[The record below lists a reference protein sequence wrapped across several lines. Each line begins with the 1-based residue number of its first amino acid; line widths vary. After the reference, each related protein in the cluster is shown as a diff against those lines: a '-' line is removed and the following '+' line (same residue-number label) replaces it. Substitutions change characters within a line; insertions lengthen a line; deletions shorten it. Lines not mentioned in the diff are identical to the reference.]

1 MAHFAS
7 KSARGWRVT
16 GPLRSNTVMRP
27 WVALFAAW
35 LLWGAQTPAAGEGD
49 DLFEA
54 AASDRWEE
62 RWAAVRA
69 LARATDPKPLRVALL
84 RDERPR
90 VREAIAWACLLEP
103 ELGDATLLGL
113 ALNKDREAPVRRAAA
128 RALVHF
134 RDRRAV
140 SALITALSAEGDP
153 RARLVIAE
161 TLRALTPA
169 PCLLDPAAWAS
180 WWREH
185 ERDPRFEPADAAGK
199 KGTYE
204 GIVLETRTVA
214 AIPGEGRGGRPPIHV
229 LVLPQFGWSTA
240 AYGPYLLPLRERATL
255 TWVGLPTVQDLTGRS
270 GFGGDLPVYPVD
282 RLARALEKFR
292 ESHGIERC
300 LLLAEGASGWF
311 AMRYAQLYPA
321 RCSALVLIDTALD
334 RLAYGE
340 ALRRGAARGN
350 AAERWIAKTLLHE
363 NSVPFNEATL
373 DRMQALGLAQAFH
386 DGADLEIGSLFEQ
399 ARVPQGFAT
408 VPDLVWGKR
417 AKLDLPALFLY
428 SAGSPFSGHPDMMRI
443 GEHFPRS
450 LVAPLKEARAR
461 PFIEANGKFH
471 EVIHAF
477 LEKFALD

>member
-1 MAHFAS
+1 
-7 KSARGWRVT
+7 
-16 GPLRSNTVMRP
+16 MRCP
-27 WVALFAAW
+27 AVLLAACV
-35 LLWGAQTPAAGEGD
+35 LWGAGGGTAGEPVD
-49 DLFEA
+49 PLAA
-54 AASDRWEE
+54 AASNRWEE
-62 RWAAVRA
+62 RWAAVKG
-69 LARATDPKPLRVALL
+69 LARTSDQKRLRVALL

-113 ALNKDREAPVRRAAA
+113 ALKGDREPAVRRAAA

-140 SALITALSAEGDP
+140 SALVAALAVESDR
-153 RARLVIAE
+153 RARLLIVE

-169 PCLLDPAAWAS
+169 PCLLDAGAWAE
-180 WWREH
+180 WWRANES
-185 ERDPRFEPADAAGK
+185 DPRFEPADEATR

-204 GIVLETRTVA
+204 GVVLETKTTA
-214 AIPGEGRGGRPPIHV
+214 AVPGRGGEVRPPIHV

-240 AYGPYLLPLRERATL
+240 AFGPYLLPLRERATL
-255 TWVGLPTVQDLTGRS
+255 TWVGLPTVQELTGKS
-270 GFGGDLPVYPVD
+270 GLGGDLPLYPVD

-292 ESHGIERC
+292 ESHGIDRC
-300 LLLAEGASGWF
+300 LILAEGASGWF

-334 RLAYGE
+334 KVAYGE

-350 AAERWIAKTLLHE
+350 AAEKWIAKTLLHE
-363 NSVPFNEATL
+363 NNVPLNESTL

-386 DGADLEIGSLFEQ
+386 DGADLEIGSMFEG

-417 AKLDLPALFLY
+417 AQLDLPALFLY
-428 SAGSPFSGHPDMMRI
+428 SAASVCSGHHDMMRI

-461 PFIEANGKFH
+461 PFIEANAQFH
-471 EVIHAF
+471 DVIAAF
-477 LEKFALD
+477 LEKFDVD